1 MITFYTL
8 FLIISISVGQ
18 NHGSSTSSKKDYGIV
33 VCSGEGDM
41 FLETVTMVEQ
51 TRNRLRSQLPIA
63 VAHCNELSER
73 SISILTSI
81 TGVQVM
87 NLCTPERPFYVN
99 LKSRLHG
106 FFCKPA
112 ALLLSPFKHTMLVD
126 SDVIFFKKPE
136 LLFSSQQ
143 YQLTGTLF
151 FRDRWTLTMNK
162 LSLTKGQNTGQHAFE
177 FIKSGAEVLR
187 QKVHEIKVGGNL
199 NNPLLNVSNLQFNIT
214 ELKNSNA
221 FWGHLSGQGSK
232 FTADHWQDSSTVLF
246 NKASHPL
253 TLILMKHYLATFDS
267 GYGDKEMYWL
277 SATAAREPFAFEPH
291 VAGSLGDC
299 GALIHFDP
307 RITNTATEN
316 RLVSRTLEE
325 RSRTTTGNR
334 FGFRPLEERN
344 RKGKRNGNRNNSNES
359 KTSSAFTEPF
369 YINAEYFI
377 SHKYLKNVSDF
388 LYKPSGMITNPLPMN
403 EMVGTAP
410 LSRGVE
416 NTPLFNLK
424 PWAKLEYGFYPC
436 GACKHATC
444 KPLEK
449 SNVVS
454 IEIEIR
460 QKMLLLLRGHL
471 GEGKVPLDLG
481 RYQSIRQGF
490 ASDLILRD

>member
-1 MITFYTL
+1 MQVFCKIKFFERCQMITFYTL

-41 FLETVTMVEQ
+41 FLETITMVEQ
-51 TRNRLRSQLPIA
+51 TRYRLGSQLPIA

-73 SISILTSI
+73 SISILASI

-87 NLCTPERPFYVN
+87 DLCTPERPFYAN

-162 LSLTKGQNTGQHAFE
+162 LSLTKGQNTGQYAFE

-187 QKVHEIKVGGNL
+187 QKAREIKVGGNL
-199 NNPLLNVSNLQFNIT
+199 NNPLRNVSNLQFNIT
-214 ELKNSNA
+214 ELKNSDA
-221 FWGHLSGQGSK
+221 FWGHLSGHGSK
-232 FTADHWQDSSTVLF
+232 FTVDHWQDSSTVLF

-253 TLILMKHYLATFDS
+253 TLILIKHYLATFDS

-277 SATAAREPFAFEPH
+277 SATAAREAFAFEPH

-307 RITNTATEN
+307 RTIESH
-316 RLVSRTLEE
+316 LVSRT
-325 RSRTTTGNR
+325 
-334 FGFRPLEERN
+334 LEERN
-344 RKGKRNGNRNNSNES
+344 RKGKRNGNRNNSKES
-359 KTSSAFTEPF
+359 KTASAAEPF
-369 YINAEYFI
+369 YINAEYLI

-403 EMVGTAP
+403 EMVSNTP
-410 LSRGVE
+410 LPRGVE

-454 IEIEIR
+454 TEIEIR
-460 QKMLLLLRGHL
+460 QKMLLLLRGYIA
-471 GEGKVPLDLG
+471 ESRIPLDLG
-481 RYQSIRQGF
+481 RYQSIREGF
-490 ASDLILRD
+490 ASDLGLRD